1 MGAFPRIKPP
11 LHQFAQPS
19 IDAAQPR
26 RRVSQPLTVLI
37 VEPEMST
44 ARSLLSIL
52 SERGHRGVPVNSA
65 EEAMEMVFRL
75 HFDIVFCAIRLPG
88 LNWVE
93 FHEKVRRQI
102 GAFVLMAEGQDPEIS
117 RAFKGSEGYI
127 LSKPLDETEAQKL
140 LATIEERQETLAQ
153 G

>member
-1 MGAFPRIKPP
+1 
-11 LHQFAQPS
+11 
-19 IDAAQPR
+19 
-26 RRVSQPLTVLI
+26 
-37 VEPEMST
+37 
-44 ARSLLSIL
+44 
-52 SERGHRGVPVNSA
+52 
-65 EEAMEMVFRL
+65 VFRL

-93 FHEKVRRQI
+93 FHEKIRHQI
-102 GAFVLMAEGQDPEIS
+102 GAFVLMAEGHDPEIS

-127 LSKPLDETEAQKL
+127 LSKPLDEIEAQKL